1 VDRGHISFSCA
12 WLQSDSECTGRSAG
26 DVRRGGEIRSSAKRR
41 PHRFGGV
48 SAAGRW
54 DVCEWMDVGGVVVG
68 HPRSVG
74 WRVLVDASFSGAR
87 ECVD

>member
-1 VDRGHISFSCA
+1 VDRGHISFSSA
-12 WLQSDSECTGRSAG
+12 WLQSDDENAE
-26 DVRRGGEIRSSAKRR
+26 DVRRGGEIHSSAKRR
-41 PHRFGGV
+41 PHRFGDV

-68 HPRSVG
+68 HPRSAG
-74 WRVLVDASFSGAR
+74 WRVVVDASFSGAR